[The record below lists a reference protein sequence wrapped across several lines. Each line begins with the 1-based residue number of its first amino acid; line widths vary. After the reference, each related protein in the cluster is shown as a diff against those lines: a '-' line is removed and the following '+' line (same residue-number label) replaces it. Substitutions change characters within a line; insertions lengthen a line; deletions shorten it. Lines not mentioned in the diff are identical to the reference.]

1 MKKIFSAIGIMAV
14 LFSMLAWGDNE
25 TGTLNINASEIT
37 VVMYKGDG
45 NAIPYTT
52 EFLTSS
58 NNRWYHK
65 VFTGP
70 QALQNAS
77 VLANDI
83 MRSRLVTVSYRRRG
97 ASNDYDVSTVQ
108 VRLKNY

>member
-1 MKKIFSAIGIMAV
+1 MKKIFFAVSVMVV

-25 TGTLNINASEIT
+25 TGTLNINTSDIT

-45 NAIPYTT
+45 SVIPYTT

-70 QALQNAS
+70 GALQDAS

-83 MRSRLVTVSYRRRG
+83 MKSRLVTVTFRRRG
-97 ASNDYDVSTVQ
+97 ASTDYDVSTIQ